1 MQPEGGSAPP
11 ALGVTLTRP
20 GLSLHL
26 RWLTLG
32 GIHVAHGH
40 QGSCKDGGTVTGRW
54 RPAPRAC
61 GHPASQTREKLSL
74 PEVPPTSSTG
84 QPQGPDQE
92 AQKPSRGSN
101 RPWASDVRTE
111 ILLSGTILARDW
123 GSGEQEGPP
132 QGSWPAPRETVQA
145 GAPLLVTASSSN
157 LRYSWGD
164 RPGGRPPTNRE
175 TRGAG
180 TLLSAT

>member
-1 MQPEGGSAPP
+1 M
-11 ALGVTLTRP
+11 TRP
-20 GLSLHL
+20 GHGL

-32 GIHVAHGH
+32 RIHMAHGH
-40 QGSCKDGGTVTGRW
+40 QGSCKDGGTVTGCR
-54 RPAPRAC
+54 RPTPRAC
-61 GHPASQTREKLSL
+61 GHPASQTREKLTL
-74 PEVPPTSSTG
+74 PEVPPTSGTG

-111 ILLSGTILARDW
+111 ILLSGTILARDC

-132 QGSWPAPRETVQA
+132 QVSWPAPHPGQAPHQPRETVQA
-145 GAPLLVTASSSN
+145 GAPLLATASSSK
-157 LRYSWGD
+157 LRYSWWD

-175 TRGAG
+175 MRGAS
-180 TLLSAT
+180 TLVSAT